1 MKPLV
6 VVATLTVRR
15 SEEANFRAYEARA
28 AEIVAAV
35 GGNFERMIR
44 LEGNSMTEFQ
54 EVHILTFPDREG
66 FSRYRS
72 HPDLLD
78 MAEIRAKAVLKT
90 EVLTGHDV

>member
-28 AEIVAAV
+28 AEIVAEV
-35 GGNFERMIR
+35 GGRFERMIR

-54 EVHILTFPDREG
+54 EVHILNFPDREG

-72 HPDLLD
+72 HPELLAMADL
-78 MAEIRAKAVLKT
+78 RAKAVLKT